1 MSNVYV
7 ILMCIAVYIPLLI
20 LFLYFKTY
28 EKQVL
33 MVINSENT
41 ETARRV
47 VRHKKNAKRIR
58 ILKILSGFVLTIFI
72 MASSGLILIRVGVF
86 PGIQRLLVTTSMT
99 TLSHKYIAY
108 IVAEP
113 RTINKIMA
121 DNSVEETQEVSNSSL
136 IDIALEK
143 EEMINK
149 HSNLKEAKSLIKVEE
164 VSGEGYKGYMMLI
177 SDPSRVFMA
186 VPSSIGSYGQK
197 IDKLVKDNNAIAG
210 INAGGFADPEG
221 KGNGGVPT
229 GLLIKD
235 GKIVFRQEG
244 LSEFHLIGFNKD
256 NILVIGKYTIEE
268 IKKLNIR
275 DGVSF
280 KPFLIVNGNPVKI
293 YGDGGWG
300 IAPRTVIGQKEDGT
314 VLFLV
319 IDGRQPIYSIGA
331 TIKDVQEIMLRYG
344 AVNAANLDG
353 GSSTVMYHDGKII
366 NRPCST
372 AGDRYLPSAFIVK

>member
-1 MSNVYV
+1 MRNVYV

-20 LFLYFKTY
+20 LFVYFKTY

-33 MVINSENT
+33 MVVDGENT
-41 ETARRV
+41 ATVRRV
-47 VRHKKNAKRIR
+47 VRYKRKAKRLR
-58 ILKILSGFVLTIFI
+58 ISKILSGIILVVFI
-72 MASSGLILIRVGVF
+72 MASSGIILIRIGAF

-113 RTINKIMA
+113 GTINKIMA
-121 DNSVEETQEVSNSSL
+121 DNSVEETWEVSNSSL
-136 IDIALEK
+136 IEINW
-143 EEMINK
+143 EEERINK
-149 HSNLKEAKSLIKVEE
+149 HSHLQKAKPIIKVEE
-164 VSGEGYKGYMMLI
+164 ISGEGYKGYMMLI

-197 IDKLVKDNNAIAG
+197 IDKLVQDNNAIAG

-256 NILVIGKYTIEE
+256 NILVIGKYTLEE

-280 KPFLIVNGNPVKI
+280 KPFLIINGNPVKI

-331 TIKDVQEIMLRYG
+331 TIKDIQEIMLRYG